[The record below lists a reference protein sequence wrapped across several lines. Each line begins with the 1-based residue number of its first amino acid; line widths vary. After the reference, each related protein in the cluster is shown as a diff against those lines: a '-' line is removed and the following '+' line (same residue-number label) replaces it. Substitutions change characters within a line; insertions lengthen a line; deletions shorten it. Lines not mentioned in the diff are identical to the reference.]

1 MSDHSHPTGKNFPE
15 LMTTQEV
22 ADALRISVKSVTRLV
37 RDGRLPCF
45 RLSTSRSNRF
55 RRDDV
60 LRLLVPVTTAADD
73 DADLDD
79 FITTNQKG

>member
-1 MSDHSHPTGKNFPE
+1 MSDQSHPTGKNFPE

-22 ADALRISVKSVTRLV
+22 ADALRISVKSVSRLV
-37 RDGRLPCF
+37 RDGQLACF
-45 RLSTSRSNRF
+45 RLSRSRSNRF

-60 LRLLVPVTTAADD
+60 LRLLVPVNTTEDD

>member
-1 MSDHSHPTGKNFPE
+1 MSDQIHPSGKHFPD

-22 ADALRISVKSVTRLV
+22 ADTLRISVKSVTRLV
-37 RDGRLPCF
+37 RDGELPCF
-45 RLSTSRSNRF
+45 RLSRSRSNRF

-60 LRLLVPVTTAADD
+60 LRLLVPVATTEDD